1 MGKAGK
7 EKKDE
12 KLWAEIA
19 KGYIEDKAKRI
30 HSVERNYLDELN
42 HMKAKLETRQTKP
55 TPVQRNRMG
64 RGAQDRRKAGRR
76 SRGKEPVEQMEEPQV
91 ELEGECSEKSCSFE
105 PHC

>member
-55 TPVQRNRMG
+55 TKPCRKPEAGAAIIHAVRRRYGSG
-64 RGAQDRRKAGRR
+64 RPD
-76 SRGKEPVEQMEEPQV
+76 E
-91 ELEGECSEKSCSFE
+91 
-105 PHC
+105 